1 MEREDHT
8 KNAKIENHIWE
19 IAKLLNKNKFI
30 ESKTIED
37 AKIAILKILTK

>member
-1 MEREDHT
+1 MNRDEHT
-8 KNAKIENHIWE
+8 RNSKIENHIWE

>member
-1 MEREDHT
+1 MDRDEHT
-8 KNAKIENHIWE
+8 RNSKIENHIWE

>member
-1 MEREDHT
+1 MNRDEHT
-8 KNAKIENHIWE
+8 RNSKIENHIWE
-19 IAKLLNKNKFI
+19 IAQLLNKNKFI